1 MVWIS
6 GGNSIHK
13 LSWCAV
19 KQAFSSF
26 PSHNLEHSITC
37 SSNFWFKRSFS
48 RNQNFLFSMCWY
60 QWAHWVWKRV
70 RKFISFLSATSPEP
84 PPHLPPKKLM
94 LGSTLRVRGLWR
106 QNWRRVHHPWLEIL
120 LILLR
125 LNLNLYILNKLSVW
139 MANADTHSSSSI
151 FFFYLLFTSPSLISH
166 LSVWKTYFELCRCK
180 VKRCY
185 LLTTFC

>member
-1 MVWIS
+1 M
-6 GGNSIHK
+6 
-13 LSWCAV
+13 CRQ

-84 PPHLPPKKLM
+84 PPHLPPTTPPPKKLM
-94 LGSTLRVRGLWR
+94 LGSIFGFEAFGAKTGDVFIIPDWKFCWSSFAPSL
-106 QNWRRVHHPWLEIL
+106 
-120 LILLR
+120 
-125 LNLNLYILNKLSVW
+125 KLSVW

-151 FFFYLLFTSPSLISH
+151 FLFYLLFTSPSLI
-166 LSVWKTYFELCRCK
+166 
-180 VKRCY
+180 
-185 LLTTFC
+185 